1 METVKIVAS
10 VKRHQLDTFWDR
22 NVMTLLLFILQ
33 CFPSTHRTLNAETPP
48 SIVLVSV
55 DSFLA
60 LSVFGLLSTYFL
72 FFKSVNVQEHFFI
85 ISH

>member
-1 METVKIVAS
+1 MLAS
-10 VKRHQLDTFWDR
+10 VKRHQLDAFWDR
-22 NVMTLLLFILQ
+22 NVITLLLFILHRILQ
-33 CFPSTHRTLNAETPP
+33 CFPSTHRTLYAETPP

-72 FFKSVNVQEHFFI
+72 F
-85 ISH
+85 

>member
-1 METVKIVAS
+1 METFKIVAS
-10 VKRHQLDTFWDR
+10 VKRHQLDAFWDR
-22 NVMTLLLFILQ
+22 NVITLLLFILQ

-72 FFKSVNVQEHFFI
+72 F
-85 ISH
+85 